1 MRPHSSPAVPAERPD
16 STAAE
21 LTDDDVLEAM
31 RAIPGYLDIT
41 ASDFRAVYRLAR
53 RQALERLLA
62 ELTAERLM
70 RREVRPLR
78 PELRCADAIPFFL
91 GQDLKSLPVV
101 DESGHV
107 IGMFTETDALRA
119 LGADTAFDLLAAAM
133 SGTGAG
139 EGNGRLAG
147 ASLDRLAERRVGT
160 LMTAPAVSVPWNAA
174 GPALLAA
181 FAHHPGR
188 AMPVVGPDGR
198 LVGLLARKVFLAAC
212 PAREAA

>member
-16 STAAE
+16 PTATE
-21 LTDDDVLEAM
+21 MTDDDVLEAM

-41 ASDFRAVYRLAR
+41 TSDFRSVYRLAR

-62 ELTAERLM
+62 DLTAERLM
-70 RREVRPLR
+70 RRDARPLR
-78 PELRCADAIPFFL
+78 PELRCVDAIPFFL
-91 GQDLKSLPVV
+91 DQDLKALPVV

-107 IGMFTETDALRA
+107 LGMFTETDALRA
-119 LGADTAFDLLAAAM
+119 LGADTAFGLLAAAM
-133 SGTGAG
+133 SGIGAG

-147 ASLDRLAERRVGT
+147 LDRLAERRVGT

-212 PAREAA
+212 PAREAS